1 MLRFLVGFCFGQ
13 LPLHLLCLLTWWLCS
28 EAGVGWREEWGGA
41 CFHLFMNGF
50 LFLVG
55 YLGSVMAS
63 AAFGISVGYPISQ
76 SALVVA
82 GLWSV
87 FYFKEIQGDSLIA
100 GFFVA
105 CGLIVLGG
113 VGLKLS

>member
-1 MLRFLVGFCFGQ
+1 ML
-13 LPLHLLCLLTWWLCS
+13 PSLHERL
-28 EAGVGWREEWGGA
+28 
-41 CFHLFMNGF
+41 

-55 YLGSVMAS
+55 YLGRVMAS

-82 GLWSV
+82 GLWCV
-87 FYFKEIQGDSLIA
+87 FYFQGDSLIA